1 MSSTEMKSYL
11 SLIPISAKV
20 RRRQNRMTILCI
32 VIAVFLVSAIFS
44 VADMMLRTQMN
55 RAAGKDGSWH
65 LQIAGITQSQAEQLA
80 QQPDVVCAGAGAVF
94 NEGGEEDY
102 RLNGKRVVLYGCDAQ
117 FLLVNR
123 SAAFEGTFPEQ
134 DGEVLLGKGA
144 ARIFGVAIGD
154 SVTLKLPDGQNRTLT
169 VTGIGGVD
177 ESYYEM
183 QFALVDI
190 YLPQE
195 TFESLLTGQGE
206 ALPQTVYDLQYTSA
220 AKAAKALPQ
229 LQQQYGE
236 DAVHENLN
244 VMGSAGQS
252 NSTAFRTVYSMAG
265 VLFALVLL
273 AGVLMI
279 SGTMNSNVAQ
289 RTRFFG
295 MMRCLG
301 MSKQQVVHFVRME
314 ALNWCRIAV
323 PIGLVLGTFSS
334 WAVCGALRYGIG
346 GEFATTPV
354 LRLSTGGLCAG
365 VVVGVVTVLL
375 AAQAPAKRAAEVPPV
390 AAASGSEQ
398 AAVVHHAAN
407 LGSGRTETALG
418 IYHATASKKNW
429 FLITASFALSIV
441 LALGFIVILQF
452 ASLLL
457 PSLAPWQA
465 DVIYTGYDN
474 ERVLPDT
481 MAQQL
486 RRMPGVARV
495 WGCTGLVHVPASSD
509 RNNVEQVTFC
519 SYDDFMLES
528 SKSMVVKGRMAKNSG
543 ADNEVMTMYNKTNPI
558 RVGDTITV
566 NGVPLTVVGAFSQ
579 GIFPDDVTLIAP
591 ETLFRRVAGEQNYN
605 MIGVQLDRTASDE
618 TVLAL
623 AAFSSDQ
630 IVVQDLRES
639 NRQDRGTYYAARIV
653 LYGFLAIIGGI
664 SLLNIVNSISM
675 SVSARMKQYGILRA
689 IGMDDAQLKRMI
701 SAEAGT
707 YAVSGLVVGIA
718 LGLVLNRKLYIL
730 LITHYFGA
738 AWQVPWGCL
747 AVIVLVVLAAVVLAV
762 YNPVRRILMQPITA
776 TISEL

>member
-20 RRRQNRMTILCI
+20 RRRQNRMTILCV

-44 VADMMLRTQMN
+44 IADMMLRTQMN

-117 FLLVNR
+117 FLRVNR

-177 ESYYEM
+177 ESYYGM

-190 YLPQE
+190 YLLQE

-689 IGMDDAQLKRMI
+689 IGMDDAQLRRMV

-747 AVIVLVVLAAVVLAV
+747 AVIVVVVLAAVVLAV